1 MKLDFSQKYA
11 VRPLTAGD
19 VDKILALCAE
29 NEQFCTLPSPL
40 ATRES
45 VLEDMTALPPGKCA
59 ADKHYLGFFDRE
71 TLVAVLD
78 LIERYPQDDTTLHQA
93 IYDEKERQGHGLGTA
108 LIGEL
113 LDELRREKFRKVRL
127 AVDRGNPQSKAFWEK
142 NGFALTGEASARRFW
157 RISCRWNARC
167 KVKENTAVQKI
178 SAAVRSY
185 RSAQIRKSNLHRS
198 GGRTAR

>member
-29 NEQFCTLPSPL
+29 NEQFYRYHPPL

-45 VLEDMTALPPGKCA
+45 VLEDLSELPPGKNA
-59 ADKHYLGFFDRE
+59 ADKHYLGFFDGK

-78 LIERYPQDDTTLHQA
+78 LILDYPQEGTAYLGFFMTKKA
-93 IYDEKERQGHGLGTA
+93 VQGRGIGSA

-113 LDELRREKFRKVRL
+113 LNELRKADCKKARL

-142 NGFALTGEASARRFW
+142 NGFALTGEEFLHGDSAYLPMER
-157 RISCRWNARC
+157 A
-167 KVKENTAVQKI
+167 
-178 SAAVRSY
+178 
-185 RSAQIRKSNLHRS
+185 L
-198 GGRTAR
+198 

>member
-29 NEQFCTLPSPL
+29 NEQFYRYHPPL

-59 ADKHYLGFFDRE
+59 ADKHYLSFFDRE

-78 LIERYPQDDTTLHQA
+78 LILDYPQEGTAYLGFFMTKKA
-93 IYDEKERQGHGLGTA
+93 VQGRGIGSA

-113 LDELRREKFRKVRL
+113 LNELRKADCKKARL

-142 NGFALTGEASARRFW
+142 NGFALMGEEFPHGDSAYLPMER
-157 RISCRWNARC
+157 A
-167 KVKENTAVQKI
+167 
-178 SAAVRSY
+178 
-185 RSAQIRKSNLHRS
+185 L
-198 GGRTAR
+198 